1 MNVHTI
7 KFRIIV
13 LALMLIVVGVVVRI
27 AVALPSAQDLL
38 RHLVAGQQ
46 LSIASY
52 IARDVGHS
60 IDMRRAFIRRVADSL
75 PASLLEQPEALSVWL
90 DERRRITPLFNNDLL
105 VVRVADNRVLSGD
118 PGLGDRPQADFVDSQ
133 WFQAALKAGAPVI
146 GKPWRGST
154 EANPIIVMAMPV
166 RDANQRVVAVLAGVT
181 ALRAPGFLDEWQGNK
196 LGRTGGFLLISP
208 DDGVFI
214 GASDPGMVLQSV
226 PALGVNPLH
235 DRAMAGYRGTG
246 ITHNAQGVE
255 ELAAIVGVPG
265 TPWFVVARM
274 PTAEAFSP
282 IRSLYQYALTGTG
295 IVLFVV
301 LGLLLLFLPRILRP
315 LTQTARAMRE
325 MADGTRPLEPL
336 KVERK
341 DEVGS
346 VLHGFNVL
354 VERLQEKERALKE
367 SEARMAYLAHH
378 DSLTGLYNRQMLEMR
393 LQHTLEYAQ
402 REGTCFALLFCDLD
416 YFKPINDTHGHDV
429 GDQVLLQ
436 VASRLLA
443 QRRRIDTV
451 ARLGGDEFV
460 ILLSDMSHA
469 RHDAQT
475 LAQQYLEVIA
485 RPYIVGEHTLTLSTS
500 IGIAVYQGVPIS
512 ISQLLSQADTAMYQ
526 AKRAGKNS
534 ICFFDAEVDNRTQ
547 IDKAL
552 LSG

>member
-181 ALRAPGFLDEWQGNK
+181 ALRAPGFLDGWQGNK